1 VIKLTKKN
9 EIAVN
14 LKGQSVVLL
23 VADLQEAT
31 GFYKKIG
38 FTEENI
44 GGHIHMSR
52 GSVTFILHPVK
63 DGGGVRPNSSVVNGL
78 YFDVFCY
85 TDSVGL
91 KQLYEEFRSKDVDIV
106 NGPNWSEGWSEFTIR
121 DNNGYQIAFGG

>member
-1 VIKLTKKN
+1 VIKLTQKN
-9 EIAVN
+9 EVAVN
-14 LKGQSVVLL
+14 LKGLSVVLL
-23 VADLQEAT
+23 VADLQETT

-63 DGGGVRPNSSVVNGL
+63 DAGDVRPNSSIVNDI

-85 TDSVGL
+85 TDSAGL
-91 KQLYEEFRSKDVDIV
+91 KQLYEEFHSKDVDIV
-106 NGPNWSEGWSEFTIR
+106 NGPHWSEGWSEFTIR
-121 DNNGYQIAFGG
+121 DNNGYKIAFGG